1 MYRNEAKLIQCIR
14 MSYQKRSL
22 LLHPRAGPDGL
33 TPKQT
38 QYKRCYHRQCTGN
51 TPSVPTSQPSQI
63 LPKPSPQIRTI
74 YPRRSTSNVTSQ
86 SPSPVGYGTTFISL
100 NDFHS
105 QMITNCLIEHP
116 ETPVCLKCM
125 PGFLPDLYHTSCGS
139 CSSVENCAIC
149 KPIQGKLCARC
160 IPGFVTN
167 EDSNTCIAYSGIN
180 CRIANVPDIC
190 MQCAA
195 GYFLSHNN
203 CDCPRGCLACTISG
217 NTKICQECHS
227 TYLPTPDHACSRDCA
242 NIPYCAQCDIF
253 TRHCSACKQGFALV
267 NGMCLLCGFF
277 HFRFQYRETPVSR
290 APARPFPT
298 ARYARTTAALHAPA
312 VFQLR
317 TVSRAAPVTP
327 GTACFVTMWIQLFV
341 EIVSLGKLARAV
353 FAAHRWYRTA
363 YWAQIPSALNAELE
377 ASCSAACASVSVA
390 KTAQAATNTPTV
402 RSVSSALR

>member
-1 MYRNEAKLIQCIR
+1 
-14 MSYQKRSL
+14 
-22 LLHPRAGPDGL
+22 
-33 TPKQT
+33 
-38 QYKRCYHRQCTGN
+38 
-51 TPSVPTSQPSQI
+51 
-63 LPKPSPQIRTI
+63 
-74 YPRRSTSNVTSQ
+74 
-86 SPSPVGYGTTFISL
+86 
-100 NDFHS
+100 
-105 QMITNCLIEHP
+105 MITNCLIEHP

-267 NGMCLLCGFF
+267 NGMCLLCG
-277 HFRFQYRETPVSR
+277 
-290 APARPFPT
+290 
-298 ARYARTTAALHAPA
+298 
-312 VFQLR
+312 
-317 TVSRAAPVTP
+317 
-327 GTACFVTMWIQLFV
+327 
-341 EIVSLGKLARAV
+341 SL
-353 FAAHRWYRTA
+353 
-363 YWAQIPSALNAELE
+363 
-377 ASCSAACASVSVA
+377 SVSI
-390 KTAQAATNTPTV
+390 
-402 RSVSSALR
+402 SGDSCVSSACQTIPHCTLCEDNRCIACTSGIPTQNGLTCGSCDTRDCLFCDDVDPTICGNCESGQAGTRGICGAPLVQNCILGADTICSQCGTGSQLLGGVCVCISRQNCASCDEHSNCQKCLFGFEMTLIGCQPLQCHASNCNLCYADGRCRICGPKFTNRGGGCHAEQHTITNTEFVFLALTAVWVAYIVFLSMKHHRAQRQQRAERIQNHTFQLSNKLANTSFGWG